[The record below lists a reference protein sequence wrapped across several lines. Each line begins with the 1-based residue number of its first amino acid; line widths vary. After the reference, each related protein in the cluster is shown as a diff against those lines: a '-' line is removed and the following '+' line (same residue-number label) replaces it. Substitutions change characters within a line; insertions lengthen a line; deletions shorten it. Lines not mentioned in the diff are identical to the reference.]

1 MKLRVMLGGTIALV
15 SAAVLAGRAGADAE
29 KTPTIKD
36 VMVKLH
42 KEANSPLA
50 QLQGTLRAEEP
61 AWEKIQDRSKDFVN
75 LGAALAKNEPPRGD
89 LVSLAASH
97 ATNSGKPV
105 CWIPY
110 RTSATGVVPCVVANL
125 WF

>member
-15 SAAVLAGRAGADAE
+15 SAAILAGRAGADAE

-42 KEANSPLA
+42 KGANSPLA
-50 QLQGTLRAEEP
+50 QFQGVEAEEP

-75 LGAALAKNEPPRGD
+75 LGAAWR
-89 LVSLAASH
+89 
-97 ATNSGKPV
+97 
-105 CWIPY
+105 
-110 RTSATGVVPCVVANL
+110 RTSRPGST
-125 WF
+125 